1 MLSYLIFFVA
11 SFTIIFLFYN
21 IFVINKDKA
30 LNRMKTSKDVLLISK
45 LGKLDVEKI
54 DFKRMVRLL
63 GLTNAFIISSIG
75 TIIVLLCNKI
85 TNFYLWI
92 VATAVASLVLLIP
105 MIFICYK
112 LLGKILNK
120 EGR

>member
-1 MLSYLIFFVA
+1 MLSYLIFFVV
-11 SFTIIFLFYN
+11 SFIIIFLFYN

-30 LNRMKTSKDVLLISK
+30 LNRMKTSKDVLLVSK
-45 LGKLDVEKI
+45 IGKVDVENI
-54 DFKRMVRLL
+54 DLKRLVRLL

-75 TIIVLLCNKI
+75 TIILLLCNKI
-85 TNFYLWI
+85 TNFYLWV
-92 VATAVASLVLLIP
+92 VATVIASIVLLIP

-112 LLGKILNK
+112 LLGKKLNK

>member
-85 TNFYLWI
+85 I